1 MIKFQELKTNSKT
14 ADAKKKKNK
23 KKQPWKKNK
32 LIEKIQNLCIS

>member
-14 ADAKKKKNK
+14 ADAKKKKK
-23 KKQPWKKNK
+23 PWKKNK

>member
-14 ADAKKKKNK
+14 ADAKKTK
-23 KKQPWKKNK
+23 KKPWEKNK